1 MTSAS
6 KKHQWPMRNSD
17 LAQLLGISE
26 ITLRRHQRNHK
37 SELIEHEDYRRMDL
51 GVPNA
56 PTLMTV
62 WSKQGAIKIARH
74 CSTREK
80 AKSFLQEMGVADQ
93 TVFFPEGRLLDI
105 IESSMNGFSACFRN
119 YNVRGFRVDLYL
131 KDLNIAVECDEHGH
145 KDRHKWYEEL
155 RQEEIEKRLG
165 CRFIGLTHTNP
176 DSISEK

>member
-62 WSKQGAIKIARH
+62 WSEQGAIKIARH
-74 CSTREK
+74 CTRSEK

-119 YNVRGFRVDLYL
+119 YNVRRFRVDLYL
-131 KDLNIAVECDEHGH
+131 KDLNIAIECDEHGH